1 MDIHLYTPYI
11 LYCIIHQSYQRSINR
26 RGVPPPIFLQ
36 GAKFSI
42 LFLEK
47 IDFYIIFLW
56 FNYWIFIYM
65 NEWMNIIYLKLVGY
79 FLDHTGWEKNHVLYG
94 RLGREV
100 KHYVV
105 AQVVKLD
112 PPHDNI
118 HIYIST
124 ICSQRHMRHG
134 ILVG

>member
-1 MDIHLYTPYI
+1 
-11 LYCIIHQSYQRSINR
+11 
-26 RGVPPPIFLQ
+26 
-36 GAKFSI
+36 
-42 LFLEK
+42 
-47 IDFYIIFLW
+47 
-56 FNYWIFIYM
+56 M
-65 NEWMNIIYLKLVGY
+65 NEYYLLKACGLFSGSY
-79 FLDHTGWEKNHVLYG
+79 RLRKNHVLKG